1 MVEQSGLTKILLFL
15 QVEPVWVIVLVA
27 VSLFFVISLIR
38 KLLKLAFVLV
48 LVMVGVFYYIEGEA
62 TAFWAG
68 QNDTLREAVAE
79 VGHDAVERGLELLEK
94 VADGD
99 LAQRAGE
106 LKREL
111 QTEGGTVAERA
122 LKLLEEGDEDKL
134 IERALELKE
143 ELQADGSV
151 AAERILE
158 LMKDIPKDDLV
169 NQAKK
174 IRRELEE
181 TLRDGERNDKQ
192 Q

>member
-1 MVEQSGLTKILLFL
+1 MVEQSGITKILLFL
-15 QVEPVWVIVLVA
+15 QVEPVWLIVLVA

-48 LVMVGVFYYIEGEA
+48 LVMVGGFYYIEGEA

-122 LKLLEEGDEDKL
+122 LKLLEEGDEGKL
-134 IERALELKE
+134 IERALELKK
-143 ELQADGSV
+143 ELQADGGV

-158 LMKDIPKDDLV
+158 LMEDVPRDKLV
-169 NQAKK
+169 ERAKELRKGVEDALRNERQA
-174 IRRELEE
+174 E
-181 TLRDGERNDKQ
+181 TE
-192 Q
+192 